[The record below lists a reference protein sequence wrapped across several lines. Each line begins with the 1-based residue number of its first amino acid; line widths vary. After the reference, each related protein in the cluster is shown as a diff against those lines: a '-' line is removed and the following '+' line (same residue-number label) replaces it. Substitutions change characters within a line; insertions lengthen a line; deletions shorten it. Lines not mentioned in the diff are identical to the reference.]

1 MSDFSSLA
9 GMYPLTGSEVEPDM
23 KQGPEGAP
31 NPQMEEFRGMA
42 ADFAAADA
50 QNKPAFQLP
59 PGVKK
64 VTLSANGMDFS
75 GVDPRIF
82 EALMDKSKKHD
93 EIVGAFHATA
103 TQLQGKETNASSG
116 WGAVGNVA
124 GRLAGNLAAQ
134 KDMPGWVRGL
144 GETAREMNPTP
155 QELRQERLGV
165 QHMEAQ
171 ATEQSMRLLE
181 TQGRVSA
188 MASVA
193 ALEHTRKK
201 EADAARAT
209 QKKLEIA
216 GKLIKD
222 SKGQVD
228 AKQFKA
234 IGLDDDDV
242 ELMVSQ
248 AKGVATAEKER
259 TTARAELVKSQN
271 STKVQIANIKA
282 STSKALANNKFT
294 TPEARLK
301 NLGTLQRS
309 IVDFTR
315 KLENDEI
322 KIQSNIFSSPE
333 EKADF
338 KAKHEGSKAQL
349 EVLKKLYTQ
358 METAVK
364 EPVQTGADALKGKM
378 AEARGVKPST
388 TPPPDKK
395 TVTYDPTTDTFK

>member
-31 NPQMEEFRGMA
+31 DPMEQLRGMGA
-42 ADFAAADA
+42 NFAAADA

-64 VTLSANGMDFS
+64 VVLSANGMDFS

-93 EIVGAFHATA
+93 EIVGSFHATA
-103 TQLQGKETNASSG
+103 TQLQDKETNASSG

-171 ATEQSMRLLE
+171 ATETSMRLLE
-181 TQGRVSA
+181 TQGRIQA

-193 ALEHTRKK
+193 QSEHQRKTD
-201 EADAARAT
+201 ADNARAY
-209 QKKLEIA
+209 QKKLDIA

-234 IGLDDDDV
+234 IGLDADDV
-242 ELMVSQ
+242 ELMESQ

-259 TTARAELVKSQN
+259 QTARAELVKSQN
-271 STKVQIANIKA
+271 ETKVQIANIRA
-282 STSKALANNKFT
+282 RTVRDISNNKFT

-301 NLGTLQRS
+301 TLGTLQRS

-315 KLENDEI
+315 KLENDEN
-322 KIQSNIFSSPE
+322 KIQQNIFSSAE
-333 EKADF
+333 EKAGF
-338 KAKHEGSKAQL
+338 IKNHEGSKAQL

-358 METAVK
+358 METAVNQ
-364 EPVQTGADALKGKM
+364 PVETGADALKGKM
-378 AEARGVKPST
+378 REAAPKPKATNAQEEELKKLGVVSIQ
-388 TPPPDKK
+388 
-395 TVTYDPTTDTFK
+395 